1 MAQTTL
7 RDYLQTTED
16 AISTGRVI
24 DALANCQYILTHF
37 PEALEAQRLLG
48 EVYLA
53 QGKLEEAQ
61 QTFDWVLTND
71 PENVMAY
78 CNRALISE
86 RMSDYDTALDCYQ
99 QAYELS
105 RGNSQIRQIF
115 NQLSKKVGHQGFI
128 FSRAGLAR
136 LYMRGDLLPQAAQE
150 WDTVLVNT
158 PERLDARTGLLE
170 TYWRE
175 GLYDQVEHLARKIL
189 QEVPHCLKALLLL
202 AHVMFAQDA
211 LQAQDLMRQAEALD
225 PDQVMAQELFSDF
238 IAHQPKDPFLKLMK
252 KSSVIFPET
261 SNGKHAATTTS
272 GTLEKLS
279 PASNGTPSPSKS
291 PSTFSDPLVRWSSLD
306 NIIEPQQDYQTP
318 NDASP
323 FGNWANNNSSDF
335 SSWNTFGQQDSLQS
349 KDAAQANT
357 DTPEVDNWDVFGHL
371 ADASET
377 EEPELETWQTLP
389 EPTESHDQVHDNNNS
404 QTQPEQ
410 QPAWYH
416 MDTFATSNPDPWST
430 SGDINPVTPSATWD
444 VEDADAN
451 LPAPPAWLDMLTR
464 GDHRQASEPM
474 EPIQQ
479 QPTTTPADIQEP
491 PVSQQDVQQT
501 VSHEESTAI
510 AEEASPA
517 EIQPSWQEHI
527 QASSPSLESSED
539 EGFFFGPE
547 WLKSL
552 GATSLEKSFPQE
564 TEQTPPPAPSVEPA
578 PTLQTEPATDLE
590 PAANWSTPTTDPEPT
605 ANWSTPATDP
615 RLPAVKASQT
625 ETPET
630 KQKITVENWL
640 EQATQKLNRP
650 DQNVL
655 TTLEELE
662 NELHSQGFK
671 PLEPGTLSALAKEP
685 SLSSALAQLGNLE
698 TQPVDEA
705 DQLQS
710 PQPELSPTVS
720 PIEQAWSDI
729 LEPEPSTQT
738 TEEPEMTRPT
748 EQTPAT
754 SSHLDALSSL
764 VSSRIET
771 QTAASRFSS
780 EPVQQERAPVS
791 NQAASAPSSPQTT
804 AETPNA
810 SKPNTPYEFELE
822 MTMKRPVVHLQ
833 PMQQTPSMQQQQR
846 TGRGHSGEQASTNK
860 SADRTL
866 SYRERLIKGYQ
877 YQLAGSYDEAMQEY
891 RIIIR
896 NAPELLGEIVSNT
909 RALLKIVPRY
919 SAGYRVLGDAY
930 MRQGEYLQA
939 MEAYNKAL
947 NMAKKA
953 KN

>member
-16 AISTGRVI
+16 AISTGRVN

-115 NQLSKKVGHQGFI
+115 NQLSEKVGQQGFI

-136 LYMRGDLLPQAAQE
+136 LYMRGDLLPQATQE
-150 WDTVLVNT
+150 WDSVLVNT

-175 GLYDQVEHLARKIL
+175 GLYDQVEHLARAIL
-189 QEVPHCLKALLLL
+189 QVVPHCLKSLLLL
-202 AHVMFAQDA
+202 AHVTFAQDA
-211 LQAQDLMRQAEALD
+211 LQSQNLMQQAEALD

-252 KSSVIFPET
+252 KSSAIFPET
-261 SNGKHAATTTS
+261 SNGKHAATTTVD
-272 GTLEKLS
+272 TLEKLS
-279 PASNGTPSPSKS
+279 PASNGTSSPSKS
-291 PSTFSDPLVRWSSLD
+291 PSTFSDPLVRWSSFD
-306 NIIEPQQDYQTP
+306 NIVEPQQDYQTP
-318 NDASP
+318 NETAP
-323 FGNWANNNSSDF
+323 FGNWADNNSSDF
-335 SSWNTFGQQDSLQS
+335 SSWNTFGQQDSLSTQP

-357 DTPEVDNWDVFGHL
+357 DTPEVDNWDVFGHP

-377 EEPELETWQTLP
+377 AESELETWQTLP
-389 EPTESHDQVHDNNNS
+389 EPTESHDQVHDNNNGQAQS
-404 QTQPEQ
+404 EQ
-410 QPAWYH
+410 QPARYH

-430 SGDINPVTPSATWD
+430 SGDIDPVMPSATWD
-444 VEDADAN
+444 LEDADAN
-451 LPAPPAWLDMLTR
+451 LAAPPAWLDMLTR
-464 GDHRQASEPM
+464 GDHRQASAPM

-491 PVSQQDVQQT
+491 PVTQQDVQQT
-501 VSHEESTAI
+501 VSHEETTAI
-510 AEEASPA
+510 AAEASPA
-517 EIQPSWQEHI
+517 DIQPSWQEHI
-527 QASSPSLESSED
+527 QASPPSLASSED

-578 PTLQTEPATDLE
+578 PTLQTEQ
-590 PAANWSTPTTDPEPT
+590 TTDPEPV
-605 ANWSTPATDP
+605 ADWSIPATDP
-615 RLPAVKASQT
+615 RLPAVKANQT

-650 DQNVL
+650 DQNML

-671 PLEPGTLSALAKEP
+671 PLEPGTLSTLAKEP
-685 SLSSALAQLGNLE
+685 SLSSALAQFGNLE
-698 TQPVDEA
+698 AQPVNEA

-720 PIEQAWSDI
+720 PIEQTWSDI

-738 TEEPEMTRPT
+738 TEEPVVTRPP

-764 VSSRIET
+764 VSSHFET
-771 QTAASRFSS
+771 QAVASRFSS
-780 EPVQQERAPVS
+780 EPVQQEHAPVS
-791 NQAASAPSSPQTT
+791 NQAASAPSSPPST

-810 SKPNTPYEFELE
+810 PVPNTPYEFELE
-822 MTMKRPVVHLQ
+822 TTMKRPQIHLQ
-833 PMQQTPSMQQQQR
+833 PMQQPPSMQQQQGP
-846 TGRGHSGEQASTNK
+846 GRAHSGEHASTNK

-866 SYRERLIKGYQ
+866 SYKERLIKGYQ
-877 YQLAGSYDEAMQEY
+877 YQLSGSYDEAMQEY

-896 NAPELLGEIVSNT
+896 NAPELLGETVSNM